1 MYCKTPT
8 VFQMEATE
16 CGAASLAMILAYHK
30 HYEPLEKLRIETGVS
45 RDGSNAL
52 RIKQAAE
59 TYGLICHGYRKEPA
73 ELDQLPVPAI
83 LHWNFNHFVVYEG
96 RRGERYLLN
105 DPASGRRSVSRQ
117 EMDISFTGVVLT
129 FEKGEHFQKNRKPD
143 TIFSTAKKRLKGQ
156 WNAVFALLLFG
167 LCLVLPGIAM
177 TLYSQVFIDDIL
189 LGGNRAWTTP
199 LLYAMG
205 FTILFQL
212 LLHLY
217 RSLVLQ
223 RLQCKL
229 SLLSAHGFLSHL
241 LRLPMTF
248 FDQRMAGDLANRVDN
263 NDNISDFLAGD
274 LAETAL
280 NLFTSCFY
288 FLLMLFYS
296 PLLTAVGLLT
306 TAVNLLLAWVCSGS
320 LEQHSTKL
328 QQDFGQM
335 LGTFFS
341 GLSISATLKSIGA
354 ERVFASRLLGYY
366 AKTSQT
372 EQTVGRVQLTLNVLP
387 QAFGY
392 LSNILVL
399 LVGGLLIIDGRI
411 TAGMLVAFTV
421 LLQGFVDPIN
431 DLVNFSKKIQVLK
444 ADIHRVDDIERYEK
458 DGKFLTDTDELIP
471 KVKLSGRV
479 DIHDLSFGYSPLEPP
494 IIQDFQL
501 TLTPGRS
508 VALVGASGSG
518 KSTVGKVLSGLYGAW
533 GGQVLLDGQPIGSI
547 PKEVLCSS
555 VATVSQEVMLFSGTV
570 RDNLTLWNRHIGDE
584 DLVQAAK
591 DACIHDIITRKPG
604 AYDYMLQEGGKNLSG
619 GQRQRLEIARALV
632 QNPSLLI
639 MDEATSAL
647 DPLTEQEIINRI
659 KRRGCACVIV
669 AHRLSAIRDCDEILV
684 LERGRVVQRGSHE
697 ELIHQEGH
705 YQRLLGT
712 M

>member
-16 CGAASLAMILAYHK
+16 CGAASLSIILAYYK

-45 RDGSNAL
+45 RDGCNAL
-52 RIKQAAE
+52 RVKQAAE
-59 TYGLICHGYRKEPA
+59 KYGLICHGFRKEPEA
-73 ELDQLPVPAI
+73 LDDLPVPAI

-96 RRGERYLLN
+96 RRGDQYLLN
-105 DPASGRRSVSRQ
+105 DPASGHRRISRR
-117 EMDISFTGVVLT
+117 EMDLSFTGVVLT
-129 FEKGEHFQKNRKPD
+129 FEKGETFQKNRSPD

-156 WNAVFALLLFG
+156 WRAVLALLLFG
-167 LCLVLPGIAM
+167 LCLVLPGIAI
-177 TLYSQVFIDDIL
+177 TLSSQVFIDDIL
-189 LGGNRAWTTP
+189 IGGNRAWITP

-205 FTILFQL
+205 FTTLFQF

-217 RSLVLQ
+217 RGLVLQ
-223 RLQCKL
+223 RLQCKMA
-229 SLLSAHGFLSHL
+229 LLSAHSFLSHL
-241 LRLPMTF
+241 LRLPMAF
-248 FDQRMAGDLANRVDN
+248 FDQRMPGNLTNRVSN
-263 NDNISDFLAGD
+263 NDSISNFLAGD

-306 TAVNLLLAWVCSGS
+306 TVVNLLLVRTCSGS
-320 LEQHSTKL
+320 LEQQSTKL

-335 LGTFFS
+335 LGAFFS

-354 ERVFASRLLGYY
+354 ERIFAARLLGHY

-372 EQTVGRVQLTLNVLP
+372 EQNMGRVQLNLSALP

-392 LSNILVL
+392 FSTILVL
-399 LVGGLLIIDGRI
+399 LVGGLLVIDGQM
-411 TAGMLVAFTV
+411 TAGMLVAFTA
-421 LLQGFVDPIN
+421 LLQGFVEPVN
-431 DLVNFSKKIQVLK
+431 SLVAFTKKIQTLK
-444 ADIHRVDDIERYEK
+444 ADIHRVDDIVRYDE
-458 DGKFLTDTDELIP
+458 DPKFADDTDELIP

-479 DIHDLSFGYSPLEPP
+479 DIRDLSFGYGPLDPP
-494 IIQDFQL
+494 LIQDFHL

-518 KSTVGKVLSGLYGAW
+518 KSTVGKVLSGLYQAW
-533 GGQVLLDGQPIGSI
+533 GGQVLLDSQPIGSI
-547 PKEVLCSS
+547 PREVLCSS

-570 RDNLTLWNRHIGDE
+570 RENLTLWNRHIGDE
-584 DLVQAAK
+584 DLVRAAK
-591 DACIHDIITRKPG
+591 DACIHDMITQKPG
-604 AYDYMLQEGGKNLSG
+604 AYDFVLQEQGKNLSG

-647 DPLTEQEIINRI
+647 DPLTEQEIINHI

-669 AHRLSAIRDCDEILV
+669 AHRLSAIRDCDEIIV
-684 LERGRVVQRGSHE
+684 LERGRVIQRGSHE
-697 ELIHQEGH
+697 ELIRQEGH